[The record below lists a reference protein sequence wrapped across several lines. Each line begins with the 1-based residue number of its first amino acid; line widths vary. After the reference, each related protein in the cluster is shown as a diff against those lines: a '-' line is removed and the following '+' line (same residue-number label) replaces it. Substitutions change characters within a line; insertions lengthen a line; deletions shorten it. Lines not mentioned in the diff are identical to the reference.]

1 MTTKKK
7 VTKLTTFAASLVT
20 NIFFHSPWQL
30 KWLQR
35 GALAKKAVSSSPR
48 LVDFAIGL
56 VSSVLK
62 TFEKLFTIR
71 LLAISLS
78 NQWKRTS
85 ARTKQ
90 LLKKINY
97 PEATFPEINS

>member
-1 MTTKKK
+1 MLYTLTHNYRKK
-7 VTKLTTFAASLVT
+7 VAKLATFAAGLAT

-35 GALAKKAVSSSPR
+35 GALAKRAVSSSPG

-56 VSSVLK
+56 VNSVLK
-62 TFEKLFTIR
+62 TFEKLFTI
-71 LLAISLS
+71 LLSAISLS
-78 NQWKRTS
+78 NQQKSTS

-90 LLKKINY
+90 Y
-97 PEATFPEINS
+97 